1 MKSQIAISSLIWTSS
16 VFAHTIFQRVHVN
29 GVDQGYLK
37 GVRHPTYNGP
47 ITDVTSNDIICN
59 GGPNPLVTPYPTDI
73 INIPAGS
80 PTAIQYDNVLQPNG
94 WDPTNPAD
102 PVDPSHKG
110 PVMIYMAKVPS
121 ALQADVTG
129 LGWFKVFEDGYDGSQ
144 WGVDRMVA
152 NHGIVNFTVPA
163 CIPSGNYFLRAEM
176 IALHPASSYPGAQF
190 YPGCAQVNIV
200 GGGSTQPPTVSLPAF
215 QLQRKLRFDHSVFNN
230 DFNIVYDDEDHFLNH
245 HQLVASDKHDVDE
258 DKFNNYLYHE
268 DTQATMLNAEGLATP
283 AQLFASPP
291 TPASTPVTI
300 ILNVSK
306 GAV

>member
-152 NHGIVNFTVPA
+152 NHGIVNFT
-163 CIPSGNYFLRAEM
+163 
-176 IALHPASSYPGAQF
+176 
-190 YPGCAQVNIV
+190 
-200 GGGSTQPPTVSLPAF
+200 AF

>member
-1 MKSQIAISSLIWTSS
+1 MKSQIAISVLACTSTAL
-16 VFAHTIFQRVHVN
+16 AHTIFQRVHVN

-80 PTAIQYDNVLQPNG
+80 PAAIQYNNILQPNG
-94 WDPTNPAD
+94 YDPSNTAD

-110 PVMIYMAKVPS
+110 PVMVYMAKVPS
-121 ALQADVTG
+121 ALQTDVTG
-129 LGWFKVFEDGYDGSQ
+129 LGWFKIFEDGYDGTK

-152 NHGIVNFTVPA
+152 NHGVVNFTIPA

-176 IALHPASSYPGAQF
+176 IALHGASSYPGAQF

-200 GGGSTQPPTVSLPAF
+200 GGGSTQPATVSLPGAY
-215 QLQRKLRFDHSVFNN
+215 KGTDPGVTI
-230 DFNIVYDDEDHFLNH
+230 NIY
-245 HQLVASDKHDVDE
+245 
-258 DKFNNYLYHE
+258 Y
-268 DTQATMLNAEGLATP
+268 P
-283 AQLFASPP
+283 
-291 TPASTPVTI
+291 PVTSYTI
-300 ILNVSK
+300 PGPRPFTCGGST
-306 GAV
+306 